1 MTIAAPVADIVDAH
15 RDRARILDADWRL
28 FTGVTRFAGPARPV
42 ALAGPDRA
50 LRALLETP
58 GAGAV
63 AVVTVAAGDRAAV
76 FGDGMAKAAE
86 ANGWAGVVIDGA
98 LCDVALIRP
107 RVLGVAARR
116 PSPASCARAPRAV
129 RPRACWPAAS
139 PCAGA
144 TGSWPTRTG
153 SSPSTPTSPRNL
165 PPNAPDERPPRPLR
179 PQRPARRSAL
189 APRRNIRAAAGTRRW
204 ASSAGSG
211 SAATPCSARR
221 RPSCITETEAFA
233 EGRTG
238 PERFGPRF
246 HRIAGFLLG
255 ELHGHHQ
262 IEDMHYFPRLAAM
275 EPSLQ
280 RGFDLLDADHHALHD
295 ALDAGAAA
303 ANATLA
309 ALKGPEARAEAAR
322 TRDAFAGLARLL
334 DRHLADEEDIVAPLL
349 AHRGEDAFR

>member
-1 MTIAAPVADIVDAH
+1 MSDP
-15 RDRARILDADWRL
+15 L
-28 FTGVTRFAGPARPV
+28 
-42 ALAGPDRA
+42 ALAARNGLPDD
-50 LRALLETP
+50 LLWLLEKYPRSGWDTTL
-58 GAGAV
+58 GELGRFWLGRHAMFREAQAV
-63 AVVTVAAGDRAAV
+63 L
-76 FGDGMAKAAE
+76 MA
-86 ANGWAGVVIDGA
+86 
-98 LCDVALIRP
+98 
-107 RVLGVAARR
+107 
-116 PSPASCARAPRAV
+116 
-129 RPRACWPAAS
+129 
-139 PCAGA
+139 
-144 TGSWPTRTG
+144 
-153 SSPSTPTSPRNL
+153 
-165 PPNAPDERPPRPLR
+165 
-179 PQRPARRSAL
+179 
-189 APRRNIRAAAGTRRW
+189 
-204 ASSAGSG
+204 
-211 SAATPCSARR
+211 
-221 RPSCITETEAFA
+221 ETEAFA

-309 ALKGPEARAEAAR
+309 ALKGPEARTEAAR